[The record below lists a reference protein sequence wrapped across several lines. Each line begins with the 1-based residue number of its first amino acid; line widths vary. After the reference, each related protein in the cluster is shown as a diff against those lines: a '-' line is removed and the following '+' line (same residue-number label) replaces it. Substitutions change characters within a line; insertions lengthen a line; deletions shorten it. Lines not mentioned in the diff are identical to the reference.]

1 MYVLTLDNGTDNI
14 QRGFVVA
21 KWENIGERLSCLFA
35 ARAHPL
41 FSLTLPAMPPA
52 LLPPAALSSSSS
64 SSPHTSSLFPHFTLS
79 PSLTLLSTSRFSF
92 PEMRGVYPWQQGR
105 GGGGGGRRRRRR
117 RGEGAASFG
126 NLMLHGWKVQRK
138 YVTPTSRRPAEC
150 ARQMDL
156 QGNYQWLMRSALF
169 NCTNAILSP

>member
-1 MYVLTLDNGTDNI
+1 MGKH
-14 QRGFVVA
+14 RRAPFVFVC
-21 KWENIGERLSCLFA
+21 RSCSPPIFPNTSCHA
-35 ARAHPL
+35 ARTPSPGCTLIIIIIISAHIFP
-41 FSLTLPAMPPA
+41 
-52 LLPPAALSSSSS
+52 LSSLYPLSFSH
-64 SSPHTSSLFPHFTLS
+64 SPFHLP
-79 PSLTLLSTSRFSF
+79 LLISRD
-92 PEMRGVYPWQQGR
+92 ERGVSMATRERWR
-105 GGGGGGRRRRRR
+105 GGGGRRRRRR